1 MSPADPETAI
11 QADAPPPAVTSSP
24 HVMAALPPTPLS
36 WRLGLA
42 VLALALGGLTPLA
55 GWLLGHRA
63 QAGLGAICFILIP
76 VILSANIRAIN
87 RYTLFWGI
95 ALQLALAVV
104 VFKVEIGGVR
114 PGFLFFKTLADGI
127 AKFLDFTS
135 AGSQFVFGPLAKPD
149 VLEKSLGN
157 GNGFVFAFVA
167 LPTVIFVSSF
177 FSLLYYLGIL
187 QWVVRLMARLM
198 SFLMRTSGAETLSVS
213 ANVFLGQTEAPLM
226 IKPYLAGMTQ
236 SELLCLMVGGMAHIS
251 GGLMAVYIGMGADAV
266 SLLTTS
272 VMAAPCSL
280 YMAKLLLPESGK
292 PQTAGQIKTEVA
304 RDQVNAIDA
313 VAAGAS
319 DGMRL
324 AINIA
329 AMLIAFLGFIA
340 MANTLLQVLWPD
352 LTLQQIFGVVFS
364 PLAYLIG
371 LQGPDVPEV
380 GKLLGIKLIGNE
392 FLAYAEMSR
401 DLKENLLTEQ
411 GRKLATFALTGFANI
426 ASIGIQIGGIG
437 ALAPS
442 RRHDLA
448 RLGGWALLV
457 GFLATLVNAAL
468 AGMLL

>member
-1 MSPADPETAI
+1 MTPTEPQTAI
-11 QADAPPPAVTSSP
+11 QAEPAPSPVVAAV
-24 HVMAALPPTPLS
+24 PPTPLS

-42 VLALALGGLTPLA
+42 GLVLVLGCLTPLA

-76 VILSANIRAIN
+76 VIFSANIRAIN
-87 RYTLFWGI
+87 RYTLLWGI
-95 ALQLALAVV
+95 GLQLALAIL
-104 VFKVEIGGVR
+104 VFKIEILGVR
-114 PGFLFFKTLADGI
+114 PGFWFFEVLAAGVS
-127 AKFLDFTS
+127 KFLDFTS
-135 AGSQFVFGPLAKPD
+135 AGSSMVFGPLAKPE
-149 VLEKSLGN
+149 VLEKALGKDN
-157 GNGFVFAFVA
+157 RFVFAFMT

-177 FSLLYYLGIL
+177 FSLLYYMGVL

-198 SFLMRTSGAETLSVS
+198 SYLMRTSGAETLSVS

-226 IKPYLAGMTQ
+226 IKPYLAGMTL

-251 GGLMAVYIGMGADAV
+251 GGLMATYIGLGADPV

-280 YMAKLLLPESGK
+280 YMAKLLLPETGR
-292 PQTAGQIKTEVA
+292 PQTAGLIETEVPCEH
-304 RDQVNAIDA
+304 VNAIDA

-340 MANTLLQVLWPD
+340 MANALLQVLWPD
-352 LTLQQIFGVVFS
+352 LTLDKIFGVVFA

-371 LQGPDVPEV
+371 LQGSDVPEV
-380 GKLLGIKLIGNE
+380 GKLLGIKLVGNE
-392 FLAYAEMSR
+392 FLAYLELKQ
-401 DLKENLLTEQ
+401 DLDQHLLSDQ
-411 GRKLATFALTGFANI
+411 GRMLATFALTGFANI
-426 ASIGIQIGGIG
+426 SSIGIQIGGIG
-437 ALAPS
+437 ALAPT

-457 GFLATLVNAAL
+457 GFLATLVNAAI